1 MRQIR
6 RITAERQ
13 LSGDQEEHGA
23 LHQYRYLLGRSD
35 GRADDDMGSE
45 RPHRRSRQRFVQQR
59 LEEERRERDTPGSL
73 FVDPSPIRAYQRDQG
88 RDVEGEVHRYQ
99 HGVDDANDA
108 VVVVVARAAA
118 SYLPMHDR

>member
-35 GRADDDMGSE
+35 GADNDLGSE
-45 RPHRRSRQRFVQQR
+45 RPHRRSRQRFIQQR
-59 LEEERRERDTPGSL
+59 LEEERRERDPPGSL
-73 FVDPSPIRAYQRDQG
+73 FVDPSPIHA
-88 RDVEGEVHRYQ
+88 
-99 HGVDDANDA
+99 
-108 VVVVVARAAA
+108 
-118 SYLPMHDR
+118 